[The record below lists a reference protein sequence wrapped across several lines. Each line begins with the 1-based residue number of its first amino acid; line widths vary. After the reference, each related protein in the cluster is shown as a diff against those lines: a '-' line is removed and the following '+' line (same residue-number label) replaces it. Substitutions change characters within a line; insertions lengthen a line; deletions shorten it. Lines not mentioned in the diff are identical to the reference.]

1 MGWHPAEDGQG
12 FGSTQRLPT
21 TAAQAGERGAG
32 GGPSPD
38 PGKEI
43 SVAYKEL
50 LHVRQPSEGLAKK
63 VWDIPCISGKEWESA
78 SS

>member
-12 FGSTQRLPT
+12 FGSMQRL
-21 TAAQAGERGAG
+21 QAGERGAR

-50 LHVRQPSEGLAKK
+50 LHGRQPSEGLTKK
-63 VWDIPCISGKEWESA
+63 VRDILCISGKEWESA